1 MNDKPVSYSG
11 QMGCRRLNG
20 GRATP
25 RARNAEGGLASS
37 AGEAAKER
45 ARSEG
50 AGTEGR
56 GLPPWKRALDVGCI
70 VLAAPVLLPLLGLIA
85 LAIKCVSPGPILY
98 RHERV
103 GYRGRRFVCFK
114 FRSMAANADSSVHR
128 AHVQALLR
136 SERPMIKMDAGG
148 DGRIFP
154 LGSLFR
160 ATGLDELP
168 QLYNVLRGEMSL
180 VGPRPCLP
188 YEYDAYA
195 PWHRKRFQAVPGLTG
210 LWQVRGKNK
219 TTFRRMI
226 ALDICYARHQSL
238 WLDLCIIAQTVPAL
252 FAEIID
258 TIGHGGS
265 ETPATETA
273 AASPSQKPS
282 SAPHEPITQTS
293 LCPSQ

>member
-1 MNDKPVSYSG
+1 MNDRPVSHSG
-11 QMGCRRLNG
+11 WTRCRRLNG

-25 RARNAEGGLASS
+25 RARNAEGGLANS
-37 AGEAAKER
+37 AGEAAKHR

-50 AGTEGR
+50 VGTEGG

-70 VLAAPVLLPLLGLIA
+70 VLAVPVLLPLLGLIA

-114 FRSMAANADSSVHR
+114 FRSMAPNADSSVHR

-136 SERPMIKMDAGG
+136 SQSPMIKMDAAR

-188 YEYDAYA
+188 YEYDGYA
-195 PWHRKRFQAVPGLTG
+195 PCHRKRFRAVPGLTG
-210 LWQVRGKNK
+210 LWQVRGKNQ

-226 ALDICYARHQSL
+226 ALDVCYARHQSL
-238 WLDLCIIAQTVPAL
+238 WLDLRIIAQTVAVL
-252 FAEIID
+252 FAQIID
-258 TIGHGGS
+258 TVSHRGS
-265 ETPATETA
+265 ETPATETG

-282 SAPHEPITQTS
+282 SAPHQSITQTS
-293 LCPSQ
+293 LCRSH